1 MRTIQ
6 EVTYINESKLCK
18 VAINIMIIKKICLFI
33 NRFILNFTRNLIQ
46 TEISHNFDCR
56 KLLIPKWIEV
66 YLNEKYAYLCEY
78 CFHINI
84 CVDTCVDLY
93 TFTYIYI

>member
-1 MRTIQ
+1 MNFYDLGYMYFINILAFMQVFGEELNQSCVQIQ

-56 KLLIPKWIEV
+56 KLLIPK
-66 YLNEKYAYLCEY
+66 
-78 CFHINI
+78 
-84 CVDTCVDLY
+84 
-93 TFTYIYI
+93 